1 MNKLHPPWPKA
12 HRGLGRLKKS
22 GAVSLLPTNEQDIRL
37 YSAFAKGPTRVRW
50 AEMTERCTDLNY
62 QVRKLTIL
70 ERQCSRH
77 RQIH

>member
-1 MNKLHPPWPKA
+1 MYT
-12 HRGLGRLKKS
+12 RG
-22 GAVSLLPTNEQDIRL
+22 
-37 YSAFAKGPTRVRW
+37 AKGPTRVRW